1 MKKQTLSTI
10 NQLVAQG
17 EKFTCLTAYD
27 YTFSKLF
34 NSCGVETLLVGD
46 SLGMTVQG
54 HSSTLPVT
62 IDDIAYHTRAVVS
75 GNSAAFIIADMPFM
89 SFHNID
95 DTMRNAATLMQAGAQ
110 MVKLEGGAWLADTVK
125 SLSRNGVP
133 SCVHMGLTPQSVNK
147 FGGYKI
153 QGRGE
158 AAAAKMI
165 EDARI
170 LEQAGADFL
179 LLECVPVALAKA
191 VTDAVKVPVIGIGAG
206 PDTDGQVLVC
216 YDMLGLN
223 LDHTARFVRNFMLDN
238 PDMASAVRAFVA
250 AVKSGTFPAPEHG
263 YLS

>member
-1 MKKQTLSTI
+1 MKKHTLSTI
-10 NQLVAQG
+10 NKLVAQG

-34 NSCGVETLLVGD
+34 NSCGVETLLIGD

-54 HSSTLPVT
+54 HNSTLPVT
-62 IDDIAYHTRAVVS
+62 IDDIAYHTRAVAR
-75 GNSAAFIIADMPFM
+75 GNSTAFIIADMPFM

-95 DTMRNAATLMQAGAQ
+95 DCMRNAQTLMQAGAQ

-133 SCVHMGLTPQSVNK
+133 SCIHMGLTPQSVNK

-153 QGRGE
+153 QGRSE
-158 AAAAKMI
+158 EAAAKMVD
-165 EDARI
+165 DARI
-170 LEQAGADFL
+170 LEAAGADFL

-191 VTDAVKVPVIGIGAG
+191 VTEAVKIPVIGIGAG

-223 LDHTARFVRNFMLDN
+223 LDHTARFVRNFMQDN

-250 AVKSGTFPAPEHG
+250 AVKDGSFPAPEHG